1 MHEIRIIT
9 ERCVAM
15 SHGQGP
21 LISRYDYLM
30 LLICMV
36 VLFFFFSNSLIQLS
50 IENINEDHVTW

>member
-36 VLFFFFSNSLIQLS
+36 VLFFFFFQFLDPV
-50 IENINEDHVTW
+50 IN